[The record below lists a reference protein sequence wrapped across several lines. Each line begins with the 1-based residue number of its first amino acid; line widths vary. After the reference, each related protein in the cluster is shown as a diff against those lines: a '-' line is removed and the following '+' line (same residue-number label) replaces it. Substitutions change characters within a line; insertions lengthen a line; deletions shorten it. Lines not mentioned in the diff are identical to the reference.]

1 VIRLFNLYIPTRS
14 LLLLLGEVAAVC
26 MCFSLAIL
34 VMFRG
39 QSSAVLVN
47 QYSSWRIV
55 VLAGLA
61 LLCSH
66 LTEAYDARRSARMQ
80 EIYAKLL
87 MLVGLLSLLL
97 GVMVYLIPNLSVGRK
112 SLVVGVCFLPVGYML
127 WWWVYQ
133 RVVSHPALRERVYL
147 IGDGERARRIAEA
160 IRTRRELGMD
170 IVGWAGTTLSKRLAG
185 QSLKAI
191 VKDLETNRSID
202 RVIIALNDRRS
213 VMPVEELLELRLHG
227 IRIEDGTSLIE
238 QISGQIEVEELRP
251 SWMIFGDGFRFD
263 SRARFFRRIV
273 SVLLALTLSLLTLPL
288 VPFIALFIWLGS
300 KGPVLYKQRR
310 TGLRGQTFMC
320 LKFRTMRQ
328 DAEAHSGP
336 MWAKDDDPRITKF
349 GKFLRRS
356 RLDEIPQLWNVIKG
370 DMAFVGPRPERPEFV
385 EKLNQEIPYY
395 NVRHVAR
402 PGMTGWAQINY
413 GYGSSVEEAK
423 EKLRYD
429 LYYIRNTS
437 VLLDL
442 IIVFR
447 TFRAVIIG
455 RGVR

>member
-1 VIRLFNLYIPTRS
+1 
-14 LLLLLGEVAAVC
+14 LLLLVGEVAAVWVS
-26 MCFSLAIL
+26 FSLAVL

-39 QSSAVLVN
+39 ESTAVLIS
-47 QYSSWRIV
+47 QYASWRIA

-61 LLCSH
+61 LICSH
-66 LTEAYDARRSARMQ
+66 LTEAYDLRQRARLN

-97 GVMVYLIPNLSVGRK
+97 GVLVYLFPNLSVGRRA
-112 SLVVGVCFLPVGYML
+112 LVVGVCFLPISYIL

-133 RVVSHPALRERVYL
+133 RLISHPALRERVYL

-170 IVGWAGTTLSKRLAG
+170 IVGWAGTSLSKRLAG

-191 VKDLETNRSID
+191 VRDLESSRSID

-227 IRIEDGTSLIE
+227 IRVEDGTSLIE

-251 SWMIFGDGFRFD
+251 SWMIFGEGFRL
-263 SRARFFRRIV
+263 SPRARLFRRIV
-273 SVLLALTLSLLTLPL
+273 SVALALTLSLLTLPF
-288 VPFIALFIWLGS
+288 VPIIALLIRLSS
-300 KGPVLYKQRR
+300 KGPVLYRQKRS
-310 TGLRGQTFMC
+310 GLRGQTFEC
-320 LKFRTMRQ
+320 LKFRTMRA
-328 DAEAHSGP
+328 DAEADTGP
-336 MWAKDDDPRITKF
+336 TWARDDDPRITKV
-349 GKFLRRS
+349 GRLLRRS
-356 RLDEIPQLWNVIKG
+356 RLDEIPQLWNVLKG

-385 EKLNQEIPYY
+385 ERLSLEIPFY
-395 NVRHVAR
+395 NLRHVTR

-429 LYYIRNTS
+429 LYYIRNAS

-442 IIVFR
+442 MIVFR
-447 TFRAVIIG
+447 TFRAVLIG